1 LHGRKLRVKWRLNR
15 SRPVEAGKR
24 WGHNLTSMS
33 FGEQIKI
40 QALGDDP
47 ASLTGLEGRLNH
59 EGFEAS
65 TAPDK
70 GELLRVA
77 ASSQKPDVI
86 LLYFRLDAL
95 RGSEACEHLRLA
107 NPDSAI
113 IMLSD
118 RNSEEDEV
126 RGLDAGADDYIVK
139 PFSPEVL
146 VARIRANVRGRR
158 EAAGKRRI
166 VEAGDLRLDVR
177 NYLVRVK
184 DKWIPLRPQEFK
196 IFTILAQS
204 LGEPLSSEEL
214 IRQTP
219 GQWRGNP
226 RHTVKIHISRI
237 RSAIETPSDYT
248 YIHTVKNVGYRFQPI
263 SKRPSSSDEHS
274 PNEKKKRPNKVAS
287 QA

>member
-1 LHGRKLRVKWRLNR
+1 ML
-15 SRPVEAGKR
+15 
-24 WGHNLTSMS
+24 

-95 RGSEACEHLRLA
+95 RGSQACEHLRLA

-118 RNSEEDEV
+118 HNSEEDEV

-196 IFTILAQS
+196 ILTILAQS

-219 GQWRGNP
+219 GQWRSNP

-248 YIHTVKNVGYRFQPI
+248 YVHTVKNVGYRFQPI
-263 SKRPSSSDEHS
+263 SKRLSSSDEHS

>member
-1 LHGRKLRVKWRLNR
+1 M
-15 SRPVEAGKR
+15 A
-24 WGHNLTSMS
+24 
-33 FGEQIKI
+33 FGEQIKV

-47 ASLTGLEGRLNH
+47 ASLMDLEGRLKL

-70 GELLRVA
+70 GELLRFA
-77 ASSQKPDVI
+77 ASSQKSDVI
-86 LLYFRLDAL
+86 LLYFLDAL
-95 RGSEACEHLRLA
+95 RGSAACEHLRLA
-107 NPDSAI
+107 NPESAI

-126 RGLDAGADDYIVK
+126 RGLDAGADDYIVR
-139 PFSPEVL
+139 PFSL
-146 VARIRANVRGRR
+146 KALMARIRANVRGRR
-158 EAAGKRRI
+158 EAAGKQRI

-184 DKWIPLRPQEFK
+184 DEWVPLRPQEFR
-196 IFTILAQS
+196 ILTILAQS
-204 LGEPLSSEEL
+204 CGEPLSSEEL
-214 IRQTP
+214 IRRTP

-248 YIHTVKNVGYRFQPI
+248 YVHTVKNVGYRFEPI
-263 SKRPSSSDEHS
+263 AKWPSLCNGHSLSERKR
-274 PNEKKKRPNKVAS
+274 A
-287 QA
+287 